1 MATIFPGKALGSL
14 SLGSSLQ
21 SVISVLKANPTVFP
35 SIKISYS
42 KHDPVQTPITI
53 NLKYNGLRLRFDG
66 QNQKLRLI
74 EVIEWGKMALSY
86 KKREVG
92 YVALQVK
99 PYGFFFFY
107 PCIYSNPLYKF
118 YRTKGPL
125 TYAQIYNTIFGYVLF
140 LNCSL
145 IASILTFLI

>member
-42 KHDPVQTPITI
+42 KHDPVQMPITI

-92 YVALQVK
+92 YVTLQGK
-99 PYGFFFFY
+99 TYDFFIAQS
-107 PCIYSNPLYKF
+107 IYSNLLF
-118 YRTKGPL
+118 IISFRTKGPL
-125 TYAQIYNTIFGYVLF
+125 TYAQIYNTIFGYVL
-140 LNCSL
+140 
-145 IASILTFLI
+145 I